1 MELEI
6 TLTIKVKVDVET
18 HTDHGDFYQPP
29 EDTYSF
35 NKIESIKY
43 FDEDG
48 TEIEDVEDA
57 IMIELENNGVK
68 I

>member
-1 MELEI
+1 MDLEI

-18 HTDHGDFYQPP
+18 HTDHGDFVQPP
-29 EDTYSF
+29 EDTYTF

-43 FDEDG
+43 FDEHG
-48 TEIEDVEDA
+48 TEFEDVEDA
-57 IMIELENNGVK
+57 IMTELQEDGVQ

>member
-6 TLTIKVKVDVET
+6 KLTIKVKVDVDT

-29 EDTYSF
+29 EDTYTF
-35 NKIESIKY
+35 NKIDEIRY
-43 FDEDG
+43 FDEYG
-48 TEIEDVEDA
+48 TELEDVEDA
-57 IMIELENNGVK
+57 IMTELQDEGVQ